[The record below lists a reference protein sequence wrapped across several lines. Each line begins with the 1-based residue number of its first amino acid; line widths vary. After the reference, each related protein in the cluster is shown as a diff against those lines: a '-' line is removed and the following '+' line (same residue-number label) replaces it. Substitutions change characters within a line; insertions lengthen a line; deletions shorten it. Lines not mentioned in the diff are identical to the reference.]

1 MERVKQ
7 IMERFLE
14 FWNKYTKTQK
24 AIILS
29 VIAALILAFLILFYL
44 MSRTEYVQIYQFE
57 DNKSAAE
64 FVKLLEAES
73 IKYKLDDDGVTV
85 SVDSKSYEDAMIVM
99 GVNDIQSSGMSWEDA
114 LNNSMA
120 TTQSE
125 KDTKYQLAF
134 QNQLREE
141 LLTFDNVQD
150 ATVHITVPDEG
161 ETIFAEQE
169 DTSVSVMLTLKDNI
183 SSDAA
188 AGMAKMLASAVGNT
202 DTSKITIISTSGVTL
217 FDGSNAEGLGG
228 SIGSVAE
235 YKEKLRNTFRN
246 NIKELMIGYGFDD
259 AIVSTDNYQFNMDK
273 VTELYNE
280 YTPAEGQEQG
290 VLKNDYTYKSIGS
303 SGSGGIP
310 GTDSNNDDTDYMTQ
324 DGSSSSTETDLTK
337 HEYQPNERSTTTE
350 YEQGAVNLAESS
362 ISLVLKTYRVYDQAA
377 CEKDGTLGN
386 LSWEEFKAQ
395 NAASV
400 PMNVSDELLTFVS
413 TATGISNSNITIS
426 SWEVPIFNDTVKE
439 KKNFSNYLMIILAV
453 LIVALLIFVV
463 FKGTAPVEVTE
474 LEPELS
480 VEQLL
485 ATTKENQSL
494 DDIEFSDSSETR
506 KMIEKFVDEN
516 PEAVAQLLRNW
527 LNDDWG

>member
-1 MERVKQ
+1 MERVRN
-7 IMERFLE
+7 ILGRVLE

-29 VIAALILAFLILFYL
+29 VVAALVLAFFILFYF
-44 MSRTEYVQIYQFE
+44 MSRIDYVQIYQFE

-64 FVKLLEAES
+64 FVQLLQAES

-85 SVDSKSYEDAMIVM
+85 SVDSKSYEDAMVVM
-99 GVNDIQSSGMSWEDA
+99 GVNNIQSSGLSWEDA
-114 LNNSMA
+114 LNNSMS

-125 KDTKYQLAF
+125 KDTKFKLAF

-141 LLTFDNVQD
+141 LLAFDNVKD
-150 ATVHITVPDEG
+150 ATVHITIPNEG

-169 DTSVSVMLTLKDNI
+169 DTSVSVMLTLKQDI

-202 DTSKITIISTSGVTL
+202 DTSKITIISTEGKAL

-228 SIGSVAE
+228 SISSVAE

-259 AIVSTDNYQFNMDK
+259 AIVSTENYQFRMDK
-273 VTELYNE
+273 INELYNE

-290 VLKNDYTYKSIGS
+290 LYKSDYSYKAIGT

-310 GTDSNNDDTDYMTQ
+310 GTDTNDDDTDYLMQ
-324 DGSSSSTETDLTK
+324 NGGGSNSQVTLDK
-337 HEYQPNERSTTTE
+337 HDYQPNERSVTTE

-362 ISLVLKTYRVYDQAA
+362 ISLVLKTYRVYDQATV
-377 CEKDGTLGN
+377 ENDGTLGG
-386 LSWEEFKAQ
+386 LTWEEFKAQ
-395 NAASV
+395 NAASIEL
-400 PMNVSDELLTFVS
+400 PVSDELLTFVS
-413 TATGISNSNITIS
+413 RASGIANNSISIS

-439 KKNFSNYLMIILAV
+439 RISVSNYLMIILAV
-453 LIVALLIFVV
+453 LIVAMLIFVV

-474 LEPELS
+474 MEPELS

-494 DDIEFSDSSETR
+494 EDIEFSEASETR

-516 PEAVAQLLRNW
+516 PEAVASLLRNW

>member
-7 IMERFLE
+7 IFERIIE

-29 VIAALILAFLILFYL
+29 VVAALILAFVILSYL

-64 FVKLLEAES
+64 FVQLLQDKA
-73 IKYKLDDDGVTV
+73 IKCKLDDDGVTV

-114 LNNSMA
+114 LNNSMS

-150 ATVHITVPDEG
+150 ATVHITVPNEG

-169 DTSVSVMLTLKDNI
+169 DTAVSVMLTLKENI

-235 YKEKLRNTFRN
+235 YKEKQIR
-246 NIKELMIGYGFDD
+246 
-259 AIVSTDNYQFNMDK
+259 A
-273 VTELYNE
+273 
-280 YTPAEGQEQG
+280 
-290 VLKNDYTYKSIGS
+290 GS
-303 SGSGGIP
+303 SKR
-310 GTDSNNDDTDYMTQ
+310 Q
-324 DGSSSSTETDLTK
+324 
-337 HEYQPNERSTTTE
+337 R
-350 YEQGAVNLAESS
+350 
-362 ISLVLKTYRVYDQAA
+362 
-377 CEKDGTLGN
+377 
-386 LSWEEFKAQ
+386 
-395 NAASV
+395 
-400 PMNVSDELLTFVS
+400 
-413 TATGISNSNITIS
+413 
-426 SWEVPIFNDTVKE
+426 
-439 KKNFSNYLMIILAV
+439 KKNLYRY
-453 LIVALLIFVV
+453 
-463 FKGTAPVEVTE
+463 GHTW
-474 LEPELS
+474 
-480 VEQLL
+480 
-485 ATTKENQSL
+485 
-494 DDIEFSDSSETR
+494 R
-506 KMIEKFVDEN
+506 
-516 PEAVAQLLRNW
+516 
-527 LNDDWG
+527 